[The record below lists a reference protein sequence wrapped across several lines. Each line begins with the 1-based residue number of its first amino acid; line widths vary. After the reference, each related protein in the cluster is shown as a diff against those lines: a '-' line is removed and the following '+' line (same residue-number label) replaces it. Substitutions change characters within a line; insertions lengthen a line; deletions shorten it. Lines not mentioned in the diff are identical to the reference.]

1 MKFLALIILFQP
13 ILLFGQQGQTS
24 SSEDKLSRYIVT
36 YSNVDGS
43 VASFKEIS
51 NFIKKLERKEMQ
63 KKSTGFIR
71 HLFLKTHQEFLK
83 HYAEYASFSETLDKG
98 RYNCLTGTALYA
110 LLLDHFDI
118 EYKVIETNYHIFLL
132 ASTGEGQILCEAT
145 DPLNGFIEKPKD
157 IDSRINL
164 YKQNRVQETSIDK
177 KYYRYNFNLY
187 SQVSLDQ
194 IEGLLHYNFS
204 IMAFNEQNLHA
215 SIQRLDRALD
225 LYNSPRI
232 LEFSTILLL
241 SVMESKLD
249 NVDKENCIKNI
260 QAIRKKQMQVMASRI
275 SD

>member
-43 VASFKEIS
+43 VASFNEIS

-132 ASTGEGQILCEAT
+132 ASTGEGQILFEAT

-225 LYNSPRI
+225 LYNSPRM
-232 LEFSTILLL
+232 LEFSSILLL

-249 NVDKENCIKNI
+249 SVDKENCMKNI
-260 QAIRKKQMQVMASRI
+260 QAIRKKQVQVMASRN